1 MSDEQTSRNLRL
13 PDVEISPVGH
23 HAYYQKSWALVIGIN
38 DYEGRPLKNAR
49 NDAEAVAALLKEKYG
64 FDEVI
69 SLLDKDASRENILR
83 YLREDLRDRVGD
95 EDRLIIFFAGH
106 GESQP
111 RKGGGRI
118 GYIIPQDARKDTSID
133 HIDMDELRK
142 ACDRIPAKHI
152 LIILDCCFSGVAAIT
167 TGLRGKTDEKPPKKL
182 NDLYLRKLTEKKA
195 YQIMTAGD
203 VDQSIRDSGCVPGH
217 SAFTAA
223 LLDGLR
229 GDADRDS
236 NGLITATELF
246 DYVQPRVSCETS
258 ADGAEGQMPFLDYIR
273 GSDIYHPG
281 NFVFMLPSI
290 VVDKGDE
297 KKKSNNKG
305 YPTAGQNGNP
315 YLRLIIKNWPLISII
330 FLILSALFIKGFIPI
345 NWYQNSHEENK
356 SIDKESESLINIIGT
371 IIYNNEAISEYSNAY
386 AEISLEDDETGRLLP
401 VNFSYDRENG
411 NFVIRDVPP
420 GKYSAS
426 VTVQSGYPFDM
437 DDDWASNAGDFVSF
451 LSELNNTII
460 VPPHVEEVHKDLY
473 VVYCIHL
480 IEPVDNQELRTY
492 TYDPPEELYRSFYYP
507 SADKFEWE
515 PVPGASSYSIY
526 ILENSS
532 SSIVVD
538 ERIRSNRFSPHLDV
552 NAGDEYYEFTL
563 QAYGSEGNLIG
574 IFDNFY
580 KNGRGGWF
588 NFKVIPDPE

>member
-1 MSDEQTSRNLRL
+1 MSDEQATRNLRL
-13 PDVEISPVGH
+13 ANVELSPMGQ
-23 HAYYQKSWALVIGIN
+23 HAYYQKSWAVVIGIN

-49 NDAEAVAALLKEKYG
+49 NDAEAFASLLKEKYG
-64 FDEVI
+64 FEEVI

-111 RKGGGRI
+111 SKGSGRI
-118 GYIIPQDARKDTSID
+118 GYIIPQDARKDTLID

-167 TGLRGKTDEKPPKKL
+167 TGLRGKNDEKPPKKL

-273 GSDIYHPG
+273 GGDIYHPG
-281 NFVFMLPSI
+281 NFVFLLPNAILDQREENKKNRLQKISYDQNKKPLHQDILEKSMVI
-290 VVDKGDE
+290 V
-297 KKKSNNKG
+297 
-305 YPTAGQNGNP
+305 AA
-315 YLRLIIKNWPLISII
+315 
-330 FLILSALFIKGFIPI
+330 LILSLIIINSIHPIFPNIMNNNSSIFFIENEIDVNKNDISGYEWNFSKDLDGWESFGWTPSWGRL
-345 NWYQNSHEENK
+345 NTQTKWYQEWPESSECFGVIVLDACGNRTPEHFGGIQKTIKIPAGAAQLLIDAVKHENNGGIRVSLLDINGENLLNEEIL
-356 SIDKESESLINIIGT
+356 SGT
-371 IIYNNEAISEYSNAY
+371 EKKIAP
-386 AEISLEDDETGRLLP
+386 L
-401 VNFSYDRENG
+401 
-411 NFVIRDVPP
+411 
-420 GKYSAS
+420 
-426 VTVQSGYPFDM
+426 
-437 DDDWASNAGDFVSF
+437 
-451 LSELNNTII
+451 
-460 VPPHVEEVHKDLY
+460 
-473 VVYCIHL
+473 
-480 IEPVDNQELRTY
+480 
-492 TYDPPEELYRSFYYP
+492 
-507 SADKFEWE
+507 
-515 PVPGASSYSIY
+515 
-526 ILENSS
+526 
-532 SSIVVD
+532 
-538 ERIRSNRFSPHLDV
+538 
-552 NAGDEYYEFTL
+552 
-563 QAYGSEGNLIG
+563 
-574 IFDNFY
+574 
-580 KNGRGGWF
+580 
-588 NFKVIPDPE
+588 